1 MIGALLAKLRAA
13 ADRDLPQHLRDA
25 RRGEDLAYA
34 HLRGLGYKIVA
45 RNYRSRSGRGEIDL
59 LAWDGDYLAC
69 VEVKARR
76 TADFGR
82 PEESVDRDKR
92 RLLVYAATDYARRA
106 GVDPDRLRFDIV
118 SIVFSEPPEI
128 ELYQAAFTARDWGRK
143 SG

>member
-34 HLRGLGYKIVA
+34 HLRGLGYKVVA

-92 RLLVYAATDYARRA
+92 RLLVYAANDYARRA

>member
-1 MIGALLAKLRAA
+1 MIQALLARLRAA

-25 RRGEDLAYA
+25 RRGEDLAYDS
-34 HLRGLGYKIVA
+34 LRRRGYKIVA

-59 LAWDGDYLAC
+59 LGWDGDYLAC

-76 TADFGR
+76 SADFGR
-82 PEESVDRDKR
+82 PEQSVDREKR
-92 RLLVYAATDYARRA
+92 GLLVRAAHDYARRA

-128 ELYQAAFTARDWGRK
+128 QLYQAAFTARDQERRRG
-143 SG
+143 